1 MSDETQGRVA
11 SRQDARRRNIL
22 DVARNLFV
30 ENGFE
35 NTSLDMIIAQTGGS
49 RRNIY
54 YLFGNKDALFEEV
67 MKDQLKTVL
76 ARTHVPDGI
85 DDDRPVREQLE
96 QIGLD
101 FLNGLLRPGVLRTL
115 RQFIVASGD
124 RPELGHRAFAA
135 GPAVLYAQLEAYFT
149 KMVTEGRLVL
159 PDPKTAA
166 RILTEMFKGGMEL
179 KAMMTGD
186 HDISPEQIEDHVRK
200 AVNLFL
206 NGALPR

>member
-22 DVARNLFV
+22 DVAQNLFV

-54 YLFGNKDALFEEV
+54 DLFGNKDALFEEV
-67 MKDQLKTVL
+67 MKDQLQTVL
-76 ARTHVPDGI
+76 ARTHVPDDI

-101 FLNGLLRPGVLRTL
+101 FLNGLLRPDVLRTL

-159 PDPKTAA
+159 SDPKTAA
-166 RILTEMFKGGMEL
+166 RILAEMFKGGMEL
-179 KAMMTGD
+179 KAMMTGN
-186 HDISPEQIEDHVRK
+186 HDISPEQIKDHVRK
-200 AVNLFL
+200 AVDLFL